1 MTESNNITCKIFLAY
16 HKPAALLKTDIFVP
30 IHVGRD
36 VMIEKNK
43 DGILSN
49 SSQKWLIDNLLGDNT
64 GDNISIKNKNYCEL
78 TSQYWVWKN
87 IDADYVGFMHY
98 RRHLNFNESKN
109 YETDCWGVVSREYL
123 DNYYISDFKLDD
135 NSIKQLLSLYDIV
148 TVEPWN
154 VKNADSKN
162 NYDHYKH
169 SDKKLHIENYDKALD
184 ILIKKYPDYK
194 EDVDSYN
201 SSDVGYYT
209 NIFIMK
215 KDIFNDYCKWLFDIL
230 FELERVSDISNY
242 DLQEARIYGYISE
255 WLFGIYIFHLK
266 RVTELKIK
274 ELQRTLVL
282 NTDIIQNPNNVNV
295 CFSTDNN
302 YAQHCAVA
310 ITSLLLNTKTNKN
323 IDIYILNDGS
333 LSHKN
338 RRKISSLSSFKSGTK
353 ITFLDINKSL
363 FKNLPIIKGSHFTE
377 ATYYRFVIPNLLNNI
392 NKIIYLDSD
401 LVVND
406 DIENLYNI
414 NLSGNIL
421 GAVQDIIGR
430 ENQIRLNL
438 DKTKYYCNAGVLVL
452 DLRKMRQYKVSEKLF
467 KWSNENIEKIK
478 WQDQDIINVVL
489 EDKIDYLDL
498 SWNFQHFP
506 DDTEKDFDT
515 EEFEKAKRAPKI
527 VHYIGHIKP
536 WDGKIKRMYGD
547 LYFKYLNL
555 TPYKNYKII
564 YFLKLLKYQLLDNIF
579 SIKNKKK
586 GEKHYKVISFL
597 GIKIRIHNRLK
608 DQELRINKLEKTVKE
623 LSISIQKNEDIKR

>member
-1 MTESNNITCKIFLAY
+1 MTESNVNCKIFLAY

-87 IDADYVGFMHY
+87 IEADYVGFMHY
-98 RRHLNFNESKN
+98 RRHLNFNVEKD
-109 YETDCWGVVSREYL
+109 YATDCWGLISREYL

-135 NSIKQLLSLYDIV
+135 ESIKKLVSSYDVV

-154 VKNADSKN
+154 VKNAGSKN
-162 NYDHYKH
+162 NYDHYKN
-169 SDKKLHIENYDKALD
+169 SDSKLHIEDYDRALD
-184 ILIKKYPDYK
+184 ILRKRYPDFV
-194 EDVDSYN
+194 EDIEAYN
-201 SSDVGYYT
+201 NSETGYYT

-215 KDIFNDYCKWLFDIL
+215 KAIFNDYCKWLFDIL
-230 FELERVSDISNY
+230 FELEQVSDISNY

-282 NTDIIQNPNNVNV
+282 NPDIIQNPDNINV

-333 LSHKN
+333 LSRKN
-338 RRKISSLSSFKSGTK
+338 RYKISSLSSFKSGTQ
-353 ITFLDINKSL
+353 ITFLDVNKSL
-363 FKNLPIIKGSHFTE
+363 FKDFPILTETHFTE
-377 ATYYRFVIPNLLNNI
+377 AIYYRYIIPNLLNNLS
-392 NKIIYLDSD
+392 KVIYLDSD
-401 LVVND
+401 IIFKADIND
-406 DIENLYNI
+406 LYIYNLQNNYI
-414 NLSGNIL
+414 A
-421 GAVQDIIGR
+421 AVQDIIGR
-430 ENQIRLNL
+430 ENQKRLELNSG
-438 DKTKYYCNAGVLVL
+438 KYYCNSGILLMNL
-452 DLRKMRQYKVSEKLF
+452 DSLRENNIPEKLQDWTIANKDSV
-467 KWSNENIEKIK
+467 KWP
-478 WQDQDIINVVL
+478 DQDAINVVL
-489 EDKIDYLDL
+489 EDKILYLGL
-498 SWNFQHFP
+498 AWNFQYFL
-506 DDTEKDFDT
+506 DDSEMDFNP
-515 EEFEKAKRAPKI
+515 EEFERAKQNPKI
-527 VHYIGHIKP
+527 VHYIGYIKP
-536 WDGKIKRMYGD
+536 WEGKIKRMYGD
-547 LYFKYLNL
+547 LYFKYLKL

-564 YFLKLLKYQLLDNIF
+564 YFLKLLKYQLLDNLF

-586 GEKHYKVISFL
+586 NGKHYKVISFL

-608 DQELRINKLEKTVKE
+608 DQEFRITKLEKSINE
-623 LSISIQKNEDIKR
+623 LSLSIQNEDINK